1 MRIQYIKKIDHI
13 SVLAFQVRV
22 VLYENGNEVVSMKF
36 DASGTNRVNWFS
48 QKNLV
53 SSPWNDLKYANNLQ
67 YFDITGSSNRFFEIC
82 GPYGHCHKDR
92 GWVTI
97 TGRVCLWETRYT
109 QPGIL
114 YSKRGGAVTW
124 EVDGKRMQ
132 SKKM

>member
-1 MRIQYIKKIDHI
+1 MHKKKIDHI
-13 SVLAFQVRV
+13 SELAFQVRV

-36 DASGTNRVNWFS
+36 DASGTNRVTWFS

-67 YFDITGSSNRFFEIC
+67 HFDITGTSNRFFEIS
-82 GPYGHCHKDR
+82 GPYGQCDSDY

-97 TGRVCLWETRYT
+97 TGRDCRWETRYT

-114 YSKRGGAVTW
+114 YSKRGSAVKW